1 MKKIIFAIASITVLF
16 TSCKKD
22 PDKEVAPAP
31 TTPAAT
37 TGSITLNF
45 EHMVDTNAFTLNTVN
60 YVTANNDTVYFTKF
74 KYYVS
79 NVKFTKSDGSVFSE
93 PESYH
98 LIDEATAS
106 SKTFSVSNVPF
117 GNYTSVSFIIG
128 VDSTRN
134 VSGSQTGALD
144 PANGMFWSW
153 SSGYIMAK
161 LEGHSNQSGSSS
173 KDILYHVGGFSG
185 TNSVLKNVSPSFNG
199 STANVSSSVNPEI
212 HLKCDISEWFK
223 NPTVVNVATTH
234 TIHMP
239 GAMAKTIAD
248 NYADMFSVEHIHN

>member
-1 MKKIIFAIASITVLF
+1 MKKIIFALAILGIFF

-22 PDKEVAPAP
+22 PNEEVKP
-31 TTPAAT
+31 TTPAVT
-37 TGSITLNF
+37 TGSISLNF
-45 EHMVDTNAFTLNTVN
+45 EHMVDTNALTLNTVN

-74 KYYVS
+74 KYYIS
-79 NVKFTKSDGSVFSE
+79 NVKFTKSDGSIFSE

-106 SKTFSVSNVPF
+106 SKTFSVANVPF
-117 GNYTSVSFIIG
+117 GNYTSVSFVIG
-128 VDSTRN
+128 VDSLRN
-134 VSGSQTGALD
+134 VSGAQTGAL
-144 PANGMFWSW
+144 ATSNGMYWGW

-161 LEGHSNQSGSSS
+161 LEGHSNQSGAST

-185 TNSVLKNVSPSFNG
+185 ANNVLKTVSPSFNG
-199 STANVSSSVNPEI
+199 STANVSSIVNPEI
-212 HLKCDISEWFK
+212 HLSCDISEWFK
-223 NPTVVNVATTH
+223 NDSTINVATLH

-239 GAMAKTIAD
+239 GASAKTIAD